1 MKPNV
6 TTTAAVETATDET
19 EDHVTP
25 AASEP
30 TPAPAGAT
38 GATGAA
44 AAAAAPAPAL
54 SEAASAVALVRAEA
68 AEIAMIGAQALRLGL
83 SIDVAEAVQKGL
95 RPDAMR
101 ASVLNQLAARGDA
114 SAVAVVP
121 PAKSATPESPLLAAL
136 KRAASAG
143 KAA

>member
-1 MKPNV
+1 
-6 TTTAAVETATDET
+6 
-19 EDHVTP
+19 
-25 AASEP
+25 
-30 TPAPAGAT
+30 
-38 GATGAA
+38 
-44 AAAAAPAPAL
+44 
-54 SEAASAVALVRAEA
+54 
-68 AEIAMIGAQALRLGL
+68 
-83 SIDVAEAVQKGL
+83 VQKGL

>member
-6 TTTAAVETATDET
+6 TTTAAVETATNET

>member
-6 TTTAAVETATDET
+6 TTTAAVETATNET

-38 GATGAA
+38 GATG
-44 AAAAAPAPAL
+44 AAAAPAPAL